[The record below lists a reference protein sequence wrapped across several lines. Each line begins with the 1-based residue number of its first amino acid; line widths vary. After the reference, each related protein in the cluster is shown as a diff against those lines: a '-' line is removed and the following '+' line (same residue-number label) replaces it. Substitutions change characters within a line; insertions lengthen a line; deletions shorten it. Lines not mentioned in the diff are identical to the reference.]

1 MKKRDNVREK
11 KKEHSITKKEK
22 LINNMRED
30 KRERESLCGHE
41 KEQAME
47 QEIE

>member
-30 KRERESLCGHE
+30 KRE
-41 KEQAME
+41 KERVCVDTRKNKLWNKK
-47 QEIE
+47 